1 MLEVCFNDSVKGA
14 LILAQHCED
23 NLIGGAV
30 SVISNRKGLL
40 PFFSKRKAIK
50 EYRRKYEKLQNSA
63 ISLGGVKEDIIGVSF
78 ALSEGDI
85 ASSISLEECPRK
97 KYLREQF
104 LFQDIVGV
112 KMVVRILRI
121 FGLRVSKIWRC

>member
-78 ALSEGDI
+78 ALSEGCFYCKEGAAFSEYRGACFVAAI
-85 ASSISLEECPRK
+85 
-97 KYLREQF
+97 
-104 LFQDIVGV
+104 
-112 KMVVRILRI
+112 
-121 FGLRVSKIWRC
+121 

>member
-50 EYRRKYEKLQNSA
+50 EYRRK
-63 ISLGGVKEDIIGVSF
+63 
-78 ALSEGDI
+78 
-85 ASSISLEECPRK
+85 
-97 KYLREQF
+97 
-104 LFQDIVGV
+104 
-112 KMVVRILRI
+112 
-121 FGLRVSKIWRC
+121 

>member
-40 PFFSKRKAIK
+40 PFFS
-50 EYRRKYEKLQNSA
+50 
-63 ISLGGVKEDIIGVSF
+63 
-78 ALSEGDI
+78 
-85 ASSISLEECPRK
+85 
-97 KYLREQF
+97 
-104 LFQDIVGV
+104 
-112 KMVVRILRI
+112 
-121 FGLRVSKIWRC
+121 

>member
-50 EYRRKYEKLQNSA
+50 EYRRKYEKLQKDVYKRQVLVRICRA
-63 ISLGGVKEDIIGVSF
+63 LDCSLD
-78 ALSEGDI
+78 
-85 ASSISLEECPRK
+85 
-97 KYLREQF
+97 
-104 LFQDIVGV
+104 DIVE
-112 KMVVRILRI
+112 ILPED
-121 FGLRVSKIWRC
+121 K

>member
-40 PFFSKRKAIK
+40 PFFSKRKQSKSI
-50 EYRRKYEKLQNSA
+50 
-63 ISLGGVKEDIIGVSF
+63 
-78 ALSEGDI
+78 EGNM
-85 ASSISLEECPRK
+85 K
-97 KYLREQF
+97 NFKTQ
-104 LFQDIVGV
+104 LFHWVE
-112 KMVVRILRI
+112 
-121 FGLRVSKIWRC
+121 